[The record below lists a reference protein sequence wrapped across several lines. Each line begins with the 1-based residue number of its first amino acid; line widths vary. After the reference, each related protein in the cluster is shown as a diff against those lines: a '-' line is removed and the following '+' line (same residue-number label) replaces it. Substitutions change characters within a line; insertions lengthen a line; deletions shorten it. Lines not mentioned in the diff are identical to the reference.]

1 MQGFTDDRAS
11 RILAQNITKDT
22 YVCLSTTTPDKKGG
36 NFTEPPA
43 STGYVRRKIGPL
55 NVSKPAQI
63 ANDDII
69 FLFEAVEDCGT
80 FTHVGLADGTTGKP
94 FLVGEIHTPLTVT
107 VENGPIVPIIRA
119 KKLVVG
125 LDKETLELYD

>member
-1 MQGFTDDRAS
+1 MSVGFTNDRADL
-11 RILAQNITKDT
+11 ILAQNITKDK
-22 YVCLSTTTPDKKGG
+22 YVCLSTTTPDDNGL

-55 NVSKPAQI
+55 NTSKKRQI

-69 FLFEAVEDCGT
+69 FLFEALADCGS

-94 FLVGEIHTPLTVT
+94 FLVGEIKTPLTVT
-107 VENGPIVPIIRA
+107 AGYVPIIRA
-119 KKLVVG
+119 HKLVVG
-125 LDKETLELYD
+125 LDKQTLELYD